1 MPFNYLLTNLLVDVP
16 EAVGAIF
23 LDAEGE
29 AVDWVT
35 RHDDPY
41 DLKIEGAYH
50 SIFKRQ
56 IEIVSG
62 AIRHYT
68 MECDRLVSLTH
79 ALPDGYYLVLVLDRK
94 GRTGRAL
101 HHLSPGRRGRREGN
115 RLRPA
120 FGPGFVR
127 SEPSQPDCMRSTHGR
142 NIHEEAQT
150 RSLHDAHR
158 VH

>member
-101 HHLSPGRRGRREGN
+101 HHLSRAAEAAAREI
-115 RLRPA
+115 A
-120 FGPGFVR
+120 
-127 SEPSQPDCMRSTHGR
+127 
-142 NIHEEAQT
+142 
-150 RSLHDAHR
+150 
-158 VH
+158 